1 MIGSKETK
9 EMKEIYA
16 VRRDNLRAYIRDH
29 GGATSVA
36 KALGRTNASTL
47 SQLVGSNA
55 TRLMGEKSARDYE
68 RKLALPV
75 GWFDVQR
82 DALGRVA
89 VNVPPADLPQAHI
102 EPVAVERSTLLDE
115 DRLQFCLDSAQG
127 APSANKLKPG
137 KLMAVVTLAYD
148 SSRPV
153 GDDLKRLIE
162 RLVQLTL

>member
-36 KALGRTNASTL
+36 KALGHTNASTL
-47 SQLVGSNA
+47 SQLFGSNA

-82 DALGRVA
+82 DALGRAAANIHPAEVA
-89 VNVPPADLPQAHI
+89 PALI
-102 EPVAVERSTLLDE
+102 EPVVVERSTLLDE
-115 DRLQFCLDSAQG
+115 DRLQFCLEAAQYAQG
-127 APSANKLKPG
+127 ADHLKPG
-137 KLMAVVTLAYD
+137 KLMTIVTLAYD
-148 SSRPV
+148 SPRPV

-162 RLVQLTL
+162 RLVQLAL